1 MEGSNPVCRLS
12 GEVCTRIE
20 TNATKRYK
28 RAHINSS
35 HSWMF
40 TGVLGHVDKVNACV
54 DERHGSFHYSIGG
67 ASKRDDR
74 SMVIVVGF
82 NS

>member
-1 MEGSNPVCRLS
+1 
-12 GEVCTRIE
+12 
-20 TNATKRYK
+20 
-28 RAHINSS
+28 
-35 HSWMF
+35 MF
-40 TGVLGHVDKVNACV
+40 AVVLRHVNEVNACV

-67 ASKRDDR
+67 ASKRDDG

>member
-1 MEGSNPVCRLS
+1 
-12 GEVCTRIE
+12 
-20 TNATKRYK
+20 
-28 RAHINSS
+28 
-35 HSWMF
+35 MF
-40 TGVLGHVDKVNACV
+40 AVVLRHVDKVNACV

-67 ASKRDDR
+67 ASKRDDG